1 MATDD
6 RLVEIMAELL
16 AETRESKAITQR
28 MADDISE
35 LKNQMTKNNAGI
47 GELRLSVMRLA
58 DKVEEIYHLD
68 ERVKVLENIVLP
80 GPRKAA

>member
-28 MADDISE
+28 MADDTSE

-58 DKVEEIYHLD
+58 DKVEEMYHLD